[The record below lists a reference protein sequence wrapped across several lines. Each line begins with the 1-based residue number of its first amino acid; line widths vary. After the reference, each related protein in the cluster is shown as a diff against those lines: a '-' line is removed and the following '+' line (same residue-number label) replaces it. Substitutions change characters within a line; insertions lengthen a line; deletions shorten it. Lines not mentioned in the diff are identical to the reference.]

1 MKTLVTLFLGLCLA
15 GASLA
20 QTSTVTRWFDGERW
34 IAVTANQGSAQAAG
48 GLFVH
53 TETHHLAKLERY
65 LTQQDI
71 AHQRWNLPNT
81 LWLPSA
87 PGQAAL
93 LLTHRLEKSPVPVR
107 IEPNWA
113 LQLRRQ

>member
-20 QTSTVTRWFDGERW
+20 QTAPAARWFDGERW
-34 IAVTANQGSAQAAG
+34 IASTPDQGSAQAVG
-48 GLFVH
+48 GLFVR
-53 TETHHLAKLERY
+53 TEAQHLAALERY

-71 AHQRWNLPNT
+71 VHQRWNLPNT